1 MSRADQSRGFTLIEL
16 LVSMIVV
23 ATMMA
28 GVIQFYLVQSRTNTQ
43 QDQSVALEENL
54 RLASGMVSDALRNA
68 RYATP
73 GGSNPSSWVTWVPN
87 FTSNPLVTQGSGS
100 NPDTLSV
107 AACFQEPVA
116 TLSACVGTAGCP
128 VAIGV
133 TSLSVIATGGRNLA
147 DLLDTSNKGLVR
159 IGETEFA
166 FVTSVNSTSIGVD
179 TGTAAGTQGIQK
191 PHPIGA
197 EICRVDVITF
207 SIGNDPT
214 TGLPCL
220 LRNENQGGN
229 AQCNAQAAAE
239 GINDLQISLTPPKT
253 YQVSLRGR
261 SEGNDPMIGAPLQRS
276 LATTITL
283 RN

>member
-68 RYATP
+68 RYAAP
-73 GGSNPSSWVTWVPN
+73 GGSNPSSWITWVPN
-87 FTSNPLVTQGSGS
+87 FTSNPLPTQGGGS
-100 NPDTLSV
+100 NPDTLSI

-116 TLSACVGTAGCP
+116 TVSAAP
-128 VAIGV
+128 VIGD

-191 PHPIGA
+191 PHPVGA

-214 TGLPCL
+214 TGLPRL
-220 LRNENQGGN
+220 LRDENQGG
-229 AQCNAQAAAE
+229 NAQAAAE
-239 GINDLQISLTPPKT
+239 GIDDLQISRTPPKT

>member
-1 MSRADQSRGFTLIEL
+1 MSRADETCGFTLTEL
-16 LVSMIVV
+16 LVSMIMV

-28 GVIQFYLVQSRTNTQ
+28 GAVRLYLVQSRTNTQ
-43 QDQSVALEENL
+43 QDQSVTLEENL
-54 RLASGMVSDALRNA
+54 RLASAMISDTLRNA
-68 RYATP
+68 RYAAP
-73 GGSNPSSWVTWVPN
+73 GGSNPSSWITSVAN

-100 NPDTLSV
+100 NPDSLSV

-116 TLSACVGTAGCP
+116 ELSDCVGMPGCP
-128 VAIGV
+128 AAIGD
-133 TSLSVIATGGRNLA
+133 TSLSVSATGGRNLV
-147 DLLDTSNKGLVR
+147 DLLDTSDKGLIR

-179 TGTAAGTQGIQK
+179 TGTAAGAQGIQK
-191 PHPIGA
+191 PHPAGA

-214 TGLPCL
+214 TGLPRL
-220 LRNENQGGN
+220 LRDENQGGG
-229 AQCNAQAAAE
+229 AQPAAE
-239 GINDLQISLTPPKT
+239 GINDLQITLTPPKT

>member
-1 MSRADQSRGFTLIEL
+1 MSRADESRGFTLIEL

-28 GVIQFYLVQSRTNTQ
+28 GAVQLYLVQSRTNTQ
-43 QDQSVALEENL
+43 QDQSVAMEENL
-54 RLASGMVSDALRNA
+54 RLASAMVSDALRNA
-68 RYATP
+68 RYAAP
-73 GGSNPSSWVTWVPN
+73 RGNPSPWTTWVPN

-100 NPDTLSV
+100 NPDTLSI

-116 TLSACVGTAGCP
+116 KLSACVGTPGCP

-133 TSLSVIATGGRNLA
+133 TSVSVTPTDPNTNLT
-147 DLLDTSNKGLVR
+147 DLLDTSDKGLVR
-159 IGETEFA
+159 IGETDEFA

-179 TGTAAGTQGIQK
+179 TDTAAGTQGIQK
-191 PHPIGA
+191 PHPIDA

-214 TGLPCL
+214 TGLPRL
-220 LRNENQGGN
+220 LRDANQGGG
-229 AQCNAQAAAE
+229 AQPAAE
-239 GINDLQISLTPPKT
+239 GINDLQITLTPPKT

-261 SEGNDPMIGAPLQRS
+261 SEANDPMTGAPLQRP
-276 LATTITL
+276 LASTITL